1 MYEDEKSNWWLSKEF
16 HWLTG
21 KDCSPSENAVE
32 FDSSSLTS
40 IYMCWH
46 LEAISFLGVWIFC
59 FTANKKI
66 WSVTKFVEKEKKKLQ
81 VCVRVCFISLFY
93 SKGEIWK
100 DVWLN
105 IIIN

>member
-1 MYEDEKSNWWLSKEF
+1 MYEDEKSNWCLSKEF

-66 WSVTKFVEKEKKKLQ
+66 WSVTKFVEKEKNVTS
-81 VCVRVCFISLFY
+81 VCASVFHFP
-93 SKGEIWK
+93 
-100 DVWLN
+100 
-105 IIIN
+105 